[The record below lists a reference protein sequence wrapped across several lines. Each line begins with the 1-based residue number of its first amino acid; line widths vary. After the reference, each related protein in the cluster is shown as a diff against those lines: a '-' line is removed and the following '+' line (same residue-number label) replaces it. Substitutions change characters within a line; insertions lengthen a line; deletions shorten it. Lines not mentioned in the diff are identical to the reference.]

1 MVTVDKAVIARLK
14 MGEGN
19 FEVLVDCEKALQLK
33 AGASV
38 SMADVLAA
46 DEVFKDSSKGLRASE
61 AVMQKVFNT
70 SDVDEIAKQIIK
82 KGEIQL
88 TAEHRK
94 REHELKRKQIIE
106 MIHRNCVDPR
116 THLPHPLTRLE
127 NAFVEGKVKI
137 DDKQPVEK
145 QVQEIIRKL
154 QPILPMKFEK
164 KELAIKIAPQYV
176 AKCHQPIRQ
185 YGSVLQEE
193 WQNSGNLV
201 VIVEIPAGLQNEFF
215 DKLNALTK
223 GDIEIKILASK

>member
-1 MVTVDKAVIARLK
+1 MVTVDKAVIARIK
-14 MGEGN
+14 AAGEN
-19 FEVLVDCEKALQLK
+19 FEILVDCEKALQLR

-38 SMADVLAA
+38 SLADVLAS
-46 DEVFKDSSKGLRASE
+46 DKVFKDSSKGLRASGAAMLKAFSTE
-61 AVMQKVFNT
+61 DT
-70 SDVDEIAKQIIK
+70 DEIAKQIIR

-88 TAEHRK
+88 TAEHRRK
-94 REHELKRKQIIE
+94 EHELKRRQILEI
-106 MIHRNCVDPR
+106 IHRNCVDPR

-127 NAFVEGKVKI
+127 NAFIEGKVKI
-137 DDKQPVEK
+137 DDHQPVEK

-185 YGSVLQEE
+185 YGTVLQEE

-223 GDIEIKILASK
+223 GDIEIKILGSK